1 MTQTYKAGK
10 YYTTS
15 CYYSPYGKNTTFIF
29 KIIGWRGQSIKIVV
43 FDNYLKSF
51 KTCVVNAGKSF
62 INTARLAK
70 YAEIMLF
77 KQVEH
82 LVKKKGMSRAAS

>member
-1 MTQTYKAGK
+1 MTPTLKIGK

-15 CYYSPYGKNTTFIF
+15 CYYSPYGKKTTFIF
-29 KIIGWRGQSIKIVV
+29 KAIGWRGQSLKIVV
-43 FDNYLKSF
+43 FDDYLKSF

-70 YAEIMLF
+70 YPEIMLF
-77 KQVEH
+77 KQVEY
-82 LVKKKGMSRAAS
+82 LAKKKEVDNAN